1 MDGRGR
7 AFDNLLVER
16 LWRSVKHE
24 DVYPKGYA
32 TVGELMIGLI
42 EYFAFYNGERPHQSL
57 GHKTPDVVYQTA
69 MGGGAMILDKY
80 PRSVEEPTV
89 PLRAIE
95 CSSTATARSDTSVI
109 NEENVKP
116 GGADIIMRRVN
127 MGQSTAK
134 LLRKN

>member
-7 AFDNLLVER
+7 AFDNIFVER

-24 DVYPKGYA
+24 DVYLKGYA

-80 PRSVEEPTV
+80 PRTTKEEK
-89 PLRAIE
+89 
-95 CSSTATARSDTSVI
+95 SKTATSV
-109 NEENVKP
+109 
-116 GGADIIMRRVN
+116 
-127 MGQSTAK
+127 TAP
-134 LLRKN
+134 LLEVQA